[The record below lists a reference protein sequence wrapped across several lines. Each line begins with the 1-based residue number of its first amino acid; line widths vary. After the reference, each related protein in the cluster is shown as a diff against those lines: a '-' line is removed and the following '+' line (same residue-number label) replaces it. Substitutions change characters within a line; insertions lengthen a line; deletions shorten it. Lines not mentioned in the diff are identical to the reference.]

1 MALKLKVTL
10 VRSAISRPEVQRRT
24 VEAMGLTKLNKSRVL
39 PDNLAVR
46 GMIRAVSHLI
56 QVEKE
61 RKNKRRK

>member
-24 VEAMGLTKLNKSRVL
+24 VQALGLTKLNKSRVL

-46 GMIRAVSHLI
+46 GMIRSVAHLV
-56 QVEKE
+56 QVEVVE
-61 RKNKRRK
+61 

>member
-56 QVEKE
+56 QVEVVE
-61 RKNKRRK
+61 

>member
-24 VEAMGLTKLNKSRVL
+24 VQALGLTKLNKSRVL

-46 GMIRAVSHLI
+46 GMIRSVARLV
-56 QVEKE
+56 QVEVVE
-61 RKNKRRK
+61 